1 MKERLL
7 AGVHAADRFQQRRD
21 WLGLPY
27 AVIRKFSEDQASNLA
42 ALIAYYAFFSIFPLI
57 LAATTILGY
66 VLAGNPGFQHT
77 VEDSWLSQIPLI
89 GSSIGDNQSHLTGNV
104 AALVVGLA
112 LALWS
117 GLAVARTAQTAFNSV
132 YNVPMTERPNVIDKT
147 KRAIVLLFV
156 VGIGL
161 IVSTAL
167 SGLVTGSGSMLS
179 SIHLGFAA
187 KIAGA
192 IIAIAIDV
200 GIFAIAFNW
209 LTVREI
215 TWREAMPGAV
225 FAAVA
230 WYALQ
235 LGSTAIVTHKLQGA
249 QGTYGEF
256 AIVIVLLSWFYL
268 AAQLVLLGAELNVV
282 LSDRLWPRALLDRPQ
297 TDADYRAFEAYAE
310 EQRYTDP
317 EDVDTEFVDARKQRR
332 RDEVLGDR

>member
-7 AGVHAADRFQQRRD
+7 AAVRRADGYQRRRD

-27 AVIRKFSEDQASNLA
+27 AVIRKFSEDRASNLA
-42 ALIAYYAFFSIFPLI
+42 ALISYYAFFSIFPLI

-66 VLAGNPGFQHT
+66 VLTGHPDLQKKVQH
-77 VEDSWLSQIPLI
+77 SWLSQIPLI
-89 GSSIGDNQSHLTGNV
+89 GSSLGKNQSLTGNA
-104 AALVVGLA
+104 AALIVGLV

-132 YNVPMTERPNVIDKT
+132 YNIPMADRPNVVEKT
-147 KRAIVLLFV
+147 KRAVVLMLV

-161 IVSTAL
+161 IVSTGL
-167 SGLVTGSGSMLS
+167 SGVVTGTS
-179 SIHLGFAA
+179 STLGIAA
-187 KIAGA
+187 KIGSA
-192 IIAIAIDV
+192 IVAIAINI
-200 GIFAIAFNW
+200 GIFAVAFNW
-209 LTVREI
+209 LTVRDI
-215 TWREAMPGAV
+215 TWREALPGAT
-225 FAAVA
+225 FSAVA

-235 LGSTAIVTHKLQGA
+235 LGSTAVVTHKLHGA
-249 QGTYGEF
+249 QGTYGQF

-297 TDADYRAFEAYAE
+297 TDADFRAFEAYAE
-310 EQRYTDP
+310 EQRYTP
-317 EDVDTEFVDARKQRR
+317 LEDVDTQFDDADVQQG